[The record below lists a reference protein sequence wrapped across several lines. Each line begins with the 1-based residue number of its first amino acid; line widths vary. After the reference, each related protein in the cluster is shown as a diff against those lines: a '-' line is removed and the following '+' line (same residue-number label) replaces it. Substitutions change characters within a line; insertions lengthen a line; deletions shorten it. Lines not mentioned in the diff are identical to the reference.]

1 MACKNV
7 RNADRKRA
15 LFRGVLSL
23 TKKKKAPS
31 SPCNPEKGFE
41 EQAEQLTFKQLNS
54 NQTFGEAITSDSAGP
69 LCLRGI

>member
-1 MACKNV
+1 MECKNV
-7 RNADRKRA
+7 RNVDRKRA

-41 EQAEQLTFKQLNS
+41 EQAEQLTFKQLN
-54 NQTFGEAITSDSAGP
+54 
-69 LCLRGI
+69 

>member
-1 MACKNV
+1 MQKCQECGQKE
-7 RNADRKRA
+7 
-15 LFRGVLSL
+15 GSL
-23 TKKKKAPS
+23 QRCVEPNQKKKKAPS